1 MHACA
6 SEPSR
11 SERAQGDDET
21 DNEAEITA
29 MQPALI
35 PLSKGNERIGICRN
49 TAYAWIA
56 AGDYP
61 GAVRCNG
68 RWYVRVAELDRFL
81 SGRT

>member
-1 MHACA
+1 
-6 SEPSR
+6 
-11 SERAQGDDET
+11 
-21 DNEAEITA
+21 

-35 PLSKGNERIGICRN
+35 TLAKGNERIGICRN

-61 GAVRCNG
+61 GAVRRNG